1 MTELEKGTGMLLEDL
16 ECILE
21 LISSF
26 PKDQDS
32 RSLLLTRVLLS
43 EIPFRIRQTKDTLAS
58 YLEEHRAKL
67 ESGI

>member
-1 MTELEKGTGMLLEDL
+1 MTELEKGIGMLLEDL

-26 PKDQDS
+26 PKESDS

-43 EIPFRIRQTKDTLAS
+43 DIPFRIKGTRDTLE
-58 YLEEHRAKL
+58 YFLKEHHARVD
-67 ESGI
+67 SGI